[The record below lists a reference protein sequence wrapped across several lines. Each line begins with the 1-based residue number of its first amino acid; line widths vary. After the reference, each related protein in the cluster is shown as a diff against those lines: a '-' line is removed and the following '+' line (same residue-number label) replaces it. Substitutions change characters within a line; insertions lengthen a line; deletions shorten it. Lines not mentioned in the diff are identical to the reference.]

1 MLDKFVAASHAKKGG
16 TCDECGIAI
25 GVFNRIYKY
34 SVVGQSGTTRAGN
47 GPGVWVCQW
56 CHDRHRQEERL
67 DEVLEV
73 DLWECAAC
81 LRMSNPV
88 VMVENR
94 VLCIACYQRI
104 AVESGR
110 LP

>member
-1 MLDKFVAASHAKKGG
+1 VMLDKYVASSHAKKGG

-47 GPGVWVCQW
+47 GPGVWVCGF
-56 CHDRHRQEERL
+56 CHDRQKQSERL

-73 DLWECAAC
+73 DLWECAGC
-81 LRMSNPV
+81 LKMSNPV

-94 VLCIACYQRI
+94 VLCFPCY
-104 AVESGR
+104 ESFK
-110 LP
+110 